1 MGRKYKVFPL
11 KITDKAEL
19 FDATA
24 EELRL
29 LLALIEREGDA
40 GDESA
45 LAESAGISVGRC
57 RASLR
62 FWLDAGVILEDRTSG
77 RIIDEHPDRVG
88 KGELI
93 EESGVK
99 VAADIR
105 NNNLK
110 PLLDELAAIFERNL
124 TTAEAKIVSGVA
136 TQYCVSSE
144 YLIMLAAYLKK
155 TKGFTV
161 AKLRDI
167 AIKLTEKGIDNLEA
181 LEVYISA
188 QEKKVK
194 NEYEIRGV
202 FGIYDRAFSETE
214 RKYFKAWTEE
224 FGFSSEIIKEAYD
237 ITIAKTRTNKLP
249 QLPYMNEILV
259 KWSEAGLKTPEECR
273 EYSEKTRPEQKT
285 PAKSGAGRKKN
296 SEQKP
301 RYGNFDI
308 DEAFQNALLRSYGE
322 DTAKK

>member
-62 FWLDAGVILEDRTSG
+62 FWLDAGVILEDGSSG

-124 TTAEAKIVSGVA
+124 TTGEAKIVSGVA
-136 TQYCVSSE
+136 TQYGVSAE
-144 YLIMLAAYLKK
+144 FLITLAAYLKS
-155 TKGFTV
+155 TRGFTV
-161 AKLRDI
+161 AKLRDRAI
-167 AIKLTEKGIDNLEA
+167 ALTDKGIDNLEA
-181 LEVYISA
+181 LEIYIS
-188 QEKKVK
+188 EKEKELK
-194 NEYEIRGV
+194 CEWEIKGIL
-202 FGIYDRAFSETE
+202 GIYDRNLVPTE
-214 RKYFKAWTEE
+214 RKYFKKWSEE
-224 FGFSSEIIKEAYD
+224 LGFSGDIIREAYD
-237 ITIAKTRTNKLP
+237 ITVMQTGGRS
-249 QLPYMNEILV
+249 LPYMNEILV

>member
-62 FWLDAGVILEDRTSG
+62 FWLDAGVILEDGSSG

-124 TTAEAKIVSGVA
+124 TTGEAKIVSGVA
-136 TQYCVSSE
+136 TQYGVSAE
-144 YLIMLAAYLKK
+144 FLITLAAYLKS
-155 TKGFTV
+155 TRGFTV
-161 AKLRDI
+161 AKLRDRAI
-167 AIKLTEKGIDNLEA
+167 ALTDKGIDNLEA
-181 LEVYISA
+181 LEIYIS
-188 QEKKVK
+188 EKEKELK
-194 NEYEIRGV
+194 YEWEIKGIL
-202 FGIYDRAFSETE
+202 GIYDRNLVPTE
-214 RKYFKAWTEE
+214 RKYFKKWSEE
-224 FGFSSEIIKEAYD
+224 LGFSGDIIREAYD
-237 ITIAKTRTNKLP
+237 ITVMQTGGRS
-249 QLPYMNEILV
+249 LPYMNEILV

-285 PAKSGAGRKKN
+285 PAKSGTGRKKTP
-296 SEQKP
+296 EQKP

>member
-1 MGRKYKVFPL
+1 MGGKYKIFPL

-62 FWLDAGVILEDRTSG
+62 FWLDAGVILEDGSSG

-124 TTAEAKIVSGVA
+124 TTGEAKIVSGVA
-136 TQYCVSSE
+136 TQYGVSAE
-144 YLIMLAAYLKK
+144 FLITLAAYLKS
-155 TKGFTV
+155 TRGFTV
-161 AKLRDI
+161 AKLRDRAI
-167 AIKLTEKGIDNLEA
+167 ALTDKGIDNLEA
-181 LEVYISA
+181 LEIYIS
-188 QEKKVK
+188 EKEKELK
-194 NEYEIRGV
+194 YEWEIKGIL
-202 FGIYDRAFSETE
+202 GIYDRNLVPTE
-214 RKYFKAWTEE
+214 RKYFKKWSEE
-224 FGFSSEIIKEAYD
+224 LGFSGDIIREAYD
-237 ITIAKTRTNKLP
+237 ITVMQTGGRS
-249 QLPYMNEILV
+249 LPYMNEILV

-285 PAKSGAGRKKN
+285 PVKSGTGRKKKT
-296 SEQKP
+296 EQKP